1 MLKFEVCFHVGF
13 HSVRVTFSNPVAPTL
28 GGVAAAGEAGVHR
41 LAFELFGARAV
52 AVEAPPSVLLFFNT
66 YFFCGVSPGTP

>member
-1 MLKFEVCFHVGF
+1 MFRHRGDTE
-13 HSVRVTFSNPVAPTL
+13 NPKRCSPTL

-52 AVEAPPSVLLFFNT
+52 AVEAPPSVLLFLNT
-66 YFFCGVSPGTP
+66 YFCCGVSPGTP